1 MSDGPAVNVTDLSI
15 TEVDYHL
22 LGQLKPESG
31 NGPPPDF
38 SLDALVQKVER
49 EAITQ
54 MLRQTGDNL
63 TLAAKRLG
71 IGRQTI
77 YNKIKAFGITV
88 KPAPP
93 EVD

>member
-1 MSDGPAVNVTDLSI
+1 
-15 TEVDYHL
+15 
-22 LGQLKPESG
+22 
-31 NGPPPDF
+31 
-38 SLDALVQKVER
+38 
-49 EAITQ
+49 
-54 MLRQTGDNL
+54 L